1 MANVLHENLCY
12 LPTAYKHYMAS
23 KIYSYTFV
31 RFFSNYFFCFVFLTT
46 KSAAEDY
53 TKNTGQV
60 EERRG
65 CDWGGGGGPPE
76 C

>member
-1 MANVLHENLCY
+1 MCFTRTYVIY
-12 LPTAYKHYMAS
+12 LQHTNIIWPQKSTVTHLSDFLAV
-23 KIYSYTFV
+23 IL
-31 RFFSNYFFCFVFLTT
+31 FCFVFLTT